1 MVNIQNQIN
10 NVIQKRREQLPLIE
24 AHIQQVRDVEKAL
37 NELNSAL
44 ANLVNHPKATDQL
57 RVRPPRHLC
66 PKGADGLLISIC
78 RQIVSLEKD
87 KKRVFFSR
95 IWRWF
100 TDEDEKLKKAIETLQ
115 AKNFGT
121 RVKHL

>member
-1 MVNIQNQIN
+1 M
-10 NVIQKRREQLPLIE
+10 
-24 AHIQQVRDVEKAL
+24 
-37 NELNSAL
+37 
-44 ANLVNHPKATDQL
+44 
-57 RVRPPRHLC
+57 
-66 PKGADGLLISIC
+66 
-78 RQIVSLEKD
+78 SLEKD